1 MRLYIAISAFL
12 LSSTAAYDGL
22 RSTNASRHMS
32 ARKLDEVAANYGYE
46 EVDSNTNVQDMEEK
60 VEEMEE
66 EIEEME
72 EEIEDEAADDNGKL
86 MGL

>member
-46 EVDSNTNVQDMEEK
+46 EVDSTNVQDMEEK

-86 MGL
+86 LGL